1 MKYQNIENFPNIDS
15 WKIIDNNCFFV
26 SDDVVKVTGKERLT
40 SLFLFLIG
48 ELILTLLFLMY
59 LLIGVSIL
67 FLIIKEKL

>member
-26 SDDVVKVTGKERLT
+26 SDDVVKVTGKEVNIPISFPYLGID
-40 SLFLFLIG
+40 FNPF
-48 ELILTLLFLMY
+48 FLMC